1 MNSVTLNPLDAAW
14 ILTETRATPNHVGGL
29 LQFRLPEGAPRDYLR
44 TINDFFAQ
52 GQDEENQLRAM
63 IEIRERQNATLTE
76 EERIRKRIQDQYGTS
91 STLVEVLVQQEL
103 KLAQARRE
111 SNQEAERGIGIEQR
125 RAGLAGG
132 IGTQGQPAAAAPAT
146 SASRGSTGGGSRES
160 GAQIVQNVTINGLP
174 TDRASVRSWVS
185 DVLLPELDRVGRL
198 SR

>member
-1 MNSVTLNPLDAAW
+1 MTAA
-14 ILTETRATPNHVGGL
+14 T
-29 LQFRLPEGAPRDYLR
+29 
-44 TINDFFAQ
+44 
-52 GQDEENQLRAM
+52 DEESKIRARL
-63 IEIRERQNATLTE
+63 EQ
-76 EERIRKRIQDQYGTS
+76 QYGTS
-91 STLVEVLVQQEL
+91 SQRLEELVQLEL
-103 KLAQARRE
+103 KLAEAKRQR
-111 SNQEAERGIGIEQR
+111 NQESEREIEVEQR

-160 GAQIVQNVTINGLP
+160 AAQIVQNVTINGLP